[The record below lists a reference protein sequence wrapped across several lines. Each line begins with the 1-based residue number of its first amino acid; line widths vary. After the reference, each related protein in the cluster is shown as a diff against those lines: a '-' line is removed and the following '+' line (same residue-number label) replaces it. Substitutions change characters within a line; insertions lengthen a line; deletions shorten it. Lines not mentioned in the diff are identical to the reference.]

1 MGRAQEIQRK
11 GRRLIWFCPAPR
23 RQWGSGDSDMW
34 EYSMYADNVF
44 MVNSLRQLADAV
56 DRILADG

>member
-1 MGRAQEIQRK
+1 
-11 GRRLIWFCPAPR
+11 
-23 RQWGSGDSDMW
+23 MW
-34 EYSMYADNVF
+34 EYSMYADRVF

>member
-1 MGRAQEIQRK
+1 
-11 GRRLIWFCPAPR
+11 
-23 RQWGSGDSDMW
+23 MW

-44 MVNSLRQLADAV
+44 LVNNLRQLADAV